1 MSMKP
6 GCVVFDPSKNH
17 WCVLVES
24 RMTDGTIRRFM
35 SFHDTYESAHSIEE
49 AHKEAHADEP
59 NVTVSLFEYDY
70 IANEIELATVLM
82 VQTVENILSKA
93 EIVDFDERVKN
104 DGCNE

>member
-35 SFHDTYESAHSIEE
+35 SFHNTYEDAHGTEE

-59 NVTVSLFEYDY
+59 NTTVSLFEYTY
-70 IANEIELATVLM
+70 IANEIELATALM
-82 VQTVENILSKA
+82 MRTVEDILSRA
-93 EIVDFDERVKN
+93 EISDIDEGADN
-104 DGCNE
+104 NCED

>member
-24 RMTDGTIRRFM
+24 RMSDGTVRRFM
-35 SFHDTYESAHSIEE
+35 SFHNTYEDARGIEN

-59 NVTVSLFEYDY
+59 NTTVSLFEYNY
-70 IANEIELATVLM
+70 IANELELATVLM
-82 VQTVENILSKA
+82 MQTVDDILSRA
-93 EIVDFDERVKN
+93 EISDIDEGA
-104 DGCNE
+104 DDDCED

>member
-6 GCVVFDPSKNH
+6 GLVVFDPSKNH

-24 RMTDGTIRRFM
+24 RMSDGTVRRFM
-35 SFHDTYESAHSIEE
+35 SFHNTYEDAHGTEE

-59 NVTVSLFEYDY
+59 NTTVSLFEYSY

-82 VQTVENILSKA
+82 MRTVEDILSRA
-93 EIVDFDERVKN
+93 EISDIDER
-104 DGCNE
+104 DGDDCED

>member
-35 SFHDTYESAHSIEE
+35 SFHNTYEDAHDTEE
-49 AHKEAHADEP
+49 AHKEEHADEP
-59 NVTVSLFEYDY
+59 NTTVSLFEYNY
-70 IANEIELATVLM
+70 IANEIELATALM
-82 VQTVENILSKA
+82 MRTVEDILSRA
-93 EIVDFDERVKN
+93 EISDIDEGA
-104 DGCNE
+104 DDED

>member
-24 RMTDGTIRRFM
+24 RMSDGTVRRFM
-35 SFHDTYESAHSIEE
+35 SFHNTYEDARGIENAHQ
-49 AHKEAHADEP
+49 EAHADEP
-59 NVTVSLFEYDY
+59 NTTVSMFEYNY

-82 VQTVENILSKA
+82 VQTVEDILSRA
-93 EIVDFDERVKN
+93 EISDIDEG
-104 DGCNE
+104 DDDDCED